1 MNINNEKKEI
11 EREENL
17 MKLDIKKTNLLKF
30 KFIDEIK
37 NGLGDEIKNGT
48 NTFEIKEESNIIKRF
63 IKKIFGK

>member
-37 NGLGDEIKNGT
+37 NGT